1 MTAADVI
8 GLYTEWENLNIKTWV
23 DGGWD
28 VDALLGEQT
37 RPHQDLDI
45 VVRQE
50 DVPRLRHMLQERGF
64 RDIKL
69 TEAKPW
75 NFVIG
80 DKDGR
85 EIDVHVIVFD
95 SYGNG
100 L

>member
-1 MTAADVI
+1 MLHVTAADVI
-8 GLYTEWENLNIKTWV
+8 GIYTEWENLNIKTWV

-45 VVRQE
+45 VVQQE

-75 NFVIG
+75 NCQFAGKTSQGVAG
-80 DKDGR
+80 ENHPPLR
-85 EIDVHVIVFD
+85 
-95 SYGNG
+95 
-100 L
+100 